1 MNIFYELKI
10 IRIQIILS
18 KLLIFFESSKLRNP
32 VILSQKL
39 CIHETIK
46 KKNISSKIVK
56 LEKPS
61 AQSHIR
67 FLKMEKL
74 LVYQIK
80 SVTYGHNPVS
90 KQKNNIEMII

>member
-1 MNIFYELKI
+1 M
-10 IRIQIILS
+10 QI
-18 KLLIFFESSKLRNP
+18 K
-32 VILSQKL
+32 
-39 CIHETIK
+39 ETNK

-67 FLKMEKL
+67 FIKMKRL
-74 LVYQIK
+74 LVYQIT

-90 KQKNNIEMII
+90 KQKNNIEIII